1 MFSFQEDVLSPVR
14 IKVIGV
20 GGAGCN
26 AVNTMITSGLARV
39 DFISANTDLQALDR
53 SRAAYKVQLGPE
65 RTRGLGAGA
74 RPEIGKE
81 SALESKD
88 QIRECLE
95 GADMVF
101 VTAGMGGGT
110 GTGAAP
116 IVASIARELGIL
128 TVGVVTKP
136 FSYEGHR
143 RMSHADEGIRDLRRH
158 VDTLLVIPNQRLLG
172 IVDKATPLLEAF
184 KVADDVLRQ
193 AIQGIADVITTTGHV
208 NVDFADVRTVM
219 SHTGRAV
226 MGMGV
231 SRGTNRAIEAAQK
244 AICSPLLEEGS
255 VEGARGVLLNI
266 TGGPNMSLHEI
277 EEAASIIQQTADP
290 EANIIVGQV
299 INPDMGDD
307 LVVTVIATGFE
318 REESP
323 SSQYRTELVLRWQRG
338 RTRISIA
345 PRTCGG
351 RESRMTPWYGWRW
364 LRTMNGMCRR
374 FFVNRRTNHR
384 DAVGHG
390 CIGYYCTG
398 VRFCTRRS
406 AAFFRHARSC
416 RNGDSRCWSAGPGRR
431 RARARMA
438 VVRET
443 SAWD

>member
-1 MFSFQEDVLSPVR
+1 MFSFEEDAVSPVR

-26 AVNTMITSGLARV
+26 AINTMITSGLARV
-39 DFISANTDLQALDR
+39 DFIAANTDLQALDR
-53 SRAAYKVQLGPE
+53 SRASYKVQLGPE

-74 RPEIGKE
+74 KPEVGKD

-136 FSYEGHR
+136 FTYEGHR
-143 RMSHADEGIRDLRRH
+143 RMIHADEGIRDLRRH
-158 VDTLLVIPNQRLLG
+158 VDTLLIIPNQRLLG

-231 SRGTNRAIEAAQK
+231 ARGPNRAIEAAQK

-266 TGGPNMSLHEI
+266 TGGANMSLHEI
-277 EEAASIIQQTADP
+277 EEAATIVQQTADP

-318 REESP
+318 REEQP
-323 SSQYRTELVLRWQRG
+323 ATIPVAAARTSRTGQPAMTGVGQMMGERSYTERPFKDLDRPTFLRRMG
-338 RTRISIA
+338 E
-345 PRTCGG
+345 G
-351 RESRMTPWYGWRW
+351 RESTERVAATADDEWDVPTF
-364 LRTMNGMCRR
+364 LRKQ
-374 FFVNRRTNHR
+374 V
-384 DAVGHG
+384 D
-390 CIGYYCTG
+390 
-398 VRFCTRRS
+398 
-406 AAFFRHARSC
+406 
-416 RNGDSRCWSAGPGRR
+416 
-431 RARARMA
+431 
-438 VVRET
+438 
-443 SAWD
+443 

>member
-1 MFSFQEDVLSPVR
+1 MFSFQEDVLLPVR

-26 AVNTMITSGLARV
+26 AVNTMIGSGLARV

-53 SRAAYKVQLGPE
+53 SLAPYKIQLGPE

-74 RPEIGKE
+74 RPEIGKDA
-81 SALESKD
+81 ALESKD
-88 QIRECLE
+88 HIRECLE

-136 FSYEGHR
+136 FQYEGQR
-143 RMSHADEGIRDLRRH
+143 RHKHAEEGIRDLRRH
-158 VDTLLVIPNQRLLG
+158 VDTLLIIPNQRLLG

-208 NVDFADVRTVM
+208 NVDFADVRTIM

-226 MGMGV
+226 MGMGI

-277 EEAASIIQQTADP
+277 EEAASIIQQTADS

-318 REESP
+318 HDEEP
-323 SSQYRTELVLRWQRG
+323 SAVTIGMERSTARAPKPAQPVMAGVGAAASIDRPMKDLDRPTFLRRM
-338 RTRISIA
+338 SDA
-345 PRTCGG
+345 
-351 RESRMTPWYGWRW
+351 RESIDRAALSTDDEWDVPTF
-364 LRTMNGMCRR
+364 LRKQ
-374 FFVNRRTNHR
+374 V
-384 DAVGHG
+384 D
-390 CIGYYCTG
+390 
-398 VRFCTRRS
+398 
-406 AAFFRHARSC
+406 
-416 RNGDSRCWSAGPGRR
+416 
-431 RARARMA
+431 
-438 VVRET
+438 
-443 SAWD
+443 

>member
-1 MFSFQEDVLSPVR
+1 MFSFQEDMLSPVR
-14 IKVIGV
+14 IKVIGI

-26 AVNTMITSGLARV
+26 AINTMITSGLARV
-39 DFISANTDLQALDR
+39 DFIAGNTDLQALDR
-53 SRAAYKVQLGPE
+53 SLAPYKIQLGPE

-74 RPEIGKE
+74 KPEIGRDA
-81 SALESKD
+81 ALESKEH
-88 QIRECLE
+88 IRECLE

-116 IVASIARELGIL
+116 IVASIAREMGIL

-136 FSYEGHR
+136 FQYEGQR
-143 RMSHADEGIRDLRRH
+143 RHKHAEEGIRDLRRH

-172 IVDKATPLLEAF
+172 IVDKSTPLLEAF

-231 SRGTNRAIEAAQK
+231 SYGPNRAIEAAQK
-244 AICSPLLEEGS
+244 AMCSPLLEEGS

-266 TGGPNMSLHEI
+266 TGGPSMSLHEI

-299 INPDMGDD
+299 INPDMGEE
-307 LVVTVIATGFE
+307 LIITVIATGFE
-318 REESP
+318 REEDSSAVTMGTDRGASRPAKPVP
-323 SSQYRTELVLRWQRG
+323 SALAGMGASLAGDRPIKDLDRPTFLRRMNDV
-338 RTRISIA
+338 
-345 PRTCGG
+345 
-351 RESRMTPWYGWRW
+351 RESMDRAVMTAEDEWDVPTF
-364 LRTMNGMCRR
+364 LRKQT
-374 FFVNRRTNHR
+374 
-384 DAVGHG
+384 D
-390 CIGYYCTG
+390 
-398 VRFCTRRS
+398 
-406 AAFFRHARSC
+406 
-416 RNGDSRCWSAGPGRR
+416 
-431 RARARMA
+431 
-438 VVRET
+438 
-443 SAWD
+443 

>member
-1 MFSFQEDVLSPVR
+1 MFSFQEDVLLPVR

-26 AVNTMITSGLARV
+26 AVNTMIGSGLARV

-53 SRAAYKVQLGPE
+53 SLAPYKIQLGPE

-74 RPEIGKE
+74 KPEIGKDA
-81 SALESKD
+81 ALESKD
-88 QIRECLE
+88 HIRECLE

-136 FSYEGHR
+136 FQYEGQR
-143 RMSHADEGIRDLRRH
+143 RHKHAEEGIRDLRRH
-158 VDTLLVIPNQRLLG
+158 VDTLLIIPNQRLLG

-208 NVDFADVRTVM
+208 NVDFADVRTIM

-226 MGMGV
+226 MGMGI

-277 EEAASIIQQTADP
+277 EEAASIIQQTADS

-318 REESP
+318 HEDEPAAVTLGMERSTARAP
-323 SSQYRTELVLRWQRG
+323 KPAQPVLAGVGATSSVDRPMKDLDRPTFLRRM
-338 RTRISIA
+338 SDA
-345 PRTCGG
+345 
-351 RESRMTPWYGWRW
+351 RESIDRAALSADDEWDVPTF
-364 LRTMNGMCRR
+364 LRKQ
-374 FFVNRRTNHR
+374 V
-384 DAVGHG
+384 D
-390 CIGYYCTG
+390 
-398 VRFCTRRS
+398 
-406 AAFFRHARSC
+406 
-416 RNGDSRCWSAGPGRR
+416 
-431 RARARMA
+431 
-438 VVRET
+438 
-443 SAWD
+443 

>member
-1 MFSFQEDVLSPVR
+1 LREADVRTADFIKGGVLMFSFEEDVVSPVR

-26 AVNTMITSGLARV
+26 ALNTMIMSGLARV
-39 DFISANTDLQALDR
+39 DFIAANTDLQALDR
-53 SRAAYKVQLGPE
+53 SRASYKVQLGPE

-74 RPEIGKE
+74 KPEVGKD

-143 RMSHADEGIRDLRRH
+143 RMVHADEGIRDLRRH

-231 SRGTNRAIEAAQK
+231 ARGTNRAIEAAQK

-277 EEAASIIQQTADP
+277 EEAATIVQQTVDP

-307 LVVTVIATGFE
+307 LVVTVIATGFDWE
-318 REESP
+318 GP
-323 SSQYRTELVLRWQRG
+323 SSQVPVAAARTSRTGQQAMAGAGQMAGERSYGERPFKDLDRPTFLR
-338 RTRISIA
+338 
-345 PRTCGG
+345 
-351 RESRMTPWYGWRW
+351 RMGE
-364 LRTMNGMCRR
+364 G
-374 FFVNRRTNHR
+374 R
-384 DAVGHG
+384 DA
-390 CIGYYCTG
+390 TE
-398 VRFCTRRS
+398 RT
-406 AAFFRHARSC
+406 AAVT
-416 RNGDSRCWSAGPGRR
+416 DD
-431 RARARMA
+431 
-438 VVRET
+438 E
-443 SAWD
+443 WDVPTFLRKQAD

>member
-1 MFSFQEDVLSPVR
+1 
-14 IKVIGV
+14 
-20 GGAGCN
+20 
-26 AVNTMITSGLARV
+26 
-39 DFISANTDLQALDR
+39 
-53 SRAAYKVQLGPE
+53 
-65 RTRGLGAGA
+65 
-74 RPEIGKE
+74 
-81 SALESKD
+81 
-88 QIRECLE
+88 
-95 GADMVF
+95 MVF

-143 RMSHADEGIRDLRRH
+143 RMNHADEGIRDLRRH

-299 INPDMGDD
+299 INPDLGDD

-318 REESP
+318 REEQTTP
-323 SSQYRTELVLRWQRG
+323 VGVAATRT
-338 RTRISIA
+338 
-345 PRTCGG
+345 
-351 RESRMTPWYGWRW
+351 
-364 LRTMNGMCRR
+364 
-374 FFVNRRTNHR
+374 
-384 DAVGHG
+384 
-390 CIGYYCTG
+390 
-398 VRFCTRRS
+398 
-406 AAFFRHARSC
+406 
-416 RNGDSRCWSAGPGRR
+416 
-431 RARARMA
+431 ARATQPVLSGVGAVAAERSHKDLDRPTFLRRMGDPRGSMEQRMA
-438 VVRET
+438 VVADDE
-443 SAWD
+443 WDVPTFLRKQAD

>member
-1 MFSFQEDVLSPVR
+1 MFSLQEDVLSPVR
-14 IKVIGV
+14 IKVIGI

-26 AVNTMITSGLARV
+26 AVNTMITSGLSRV

-53 SRAAYKVQLGPE
+53 SLASYKIQLGPE

-74 RPEIGKE
+74 KPEIGRDA
-81 SALESKD
+81 ALESKEH
-88 QIRECLE
+88 IRECLE

-136 FSYEGHR
+136 FQYEGQR
-143 RMSHADEGIRDLRRH
+143 RHKHAEEGIRDLRRH
-158 VDTLLVIPNQRLLG
+158 VDTLLIIPNQRLLG
-172 IVDKATPLLEAF
+172 IVDKSTPLLEAF

-231 SRGTNRAIEAAQK
+231 SNGPNRAIEAAQK
-244 AICSPLLEEGS
+244 AMCSPLLEEGS

-266 TGGPNMSLHEI
+266 TGGPSMSLHEI

-307 LVVTVIATGFE
+307 LVITVIATGFE
-318 REESP
+318 REEEATSP
-323 SSQYRTELVLRWQRG
+323 TVGAERGAARALKPMQPSLAGIGSMMPANRPMKDLDRPTFLRRM
-338 RTRISIA
+338 A
-345 PRTCGG
+345 DA
-351 RESRMTPWYGWRW
+351 RESMDR
-364 LRTMNGMCRR
+364 
-374 FFVNRRTNHR
+374 
-384 DAVGHG
+384 
-390 CIGYYCTG
+390 TG
-398 VRFCTRRS
+398 VT
-406 AAFFRHARSC
+406 AE
-416 RNGDSRCWSAGPGRR
+416 D
-431 RARARMA
+431 
-438 VVRET
+438 E
-443 SAWD
+443 WDVPTFLRKQAD

>member
-1 MFSFQEDVLSPVR
+1 MFSFEEDVVSPVR

-26 AVNTMITSGLARV
+26 ALNTMIMSGLARV
-39 DFISANTDLQALDR
+39 DFIAANTDLQALDR
-53 SRAAYKVQLGPE
+53 SRASYKIQLGPE

-74 RPEIGKE
+74 KPEVGKD
-81 SALESKD
+81 SALESND

-143 RMSHADEGIRDLRRH
+143 RMVHADEGIRDLRRH

-231 SRGTNRAIEAAQK
+231 ARGTNRAIEAAQK

-277 EEAASIIQQTADP
+277 EEAATIVQQTADP

-318 REESP
+318 WEGQPAQVPVAAARASRSGQQAMAGQTMGERSYAERP
-323 SSQYRTELVLRWQRG
+323 FKDLDRPAFLRRMG
-338 RTRISIA
+338 D
-345 PRTCGG
+345 G
-351 RESRMTPWYGWRW
+351 REQMERAAAVTDDEWDVPTF
-364 LRTMNGMCRR
+364 LRKQA
-374 FFVNRRTNHR
+374 
-384 DAVGHG
+384 D
-390 CIGYYCTG
+390 
-398 VRFCTRRS
+398 
-406 AAFFRHARSC
+406 
-416 RNGDSRCWSAGPGRR
+416 
-431 RARARMA
+431 
-438 VVRET
+438 
-443 SAWD
+443 

>member
-1 MFSFQEDVLSPVR
+1 MREADGRNADSRKGGVLMFSFEEDVVSPVR

-26 AVNTMITSGLARV
+26 ALNTMIMSGLARV
-39 DFISANTDLQALDR
+39 DFIAANTDLQALDR
-53 SRAAYKVQLGPE
+53 SQASYKVQLGPE

-74 RPEIGKE
+74 KPEVGKD

-116 IVASIARELGIL
+116 IVASIARELSIL

-143 RMSHADEGIRDLRRH
+143 RMLYADEGIRDLRRH

-231 SRGTNRAIEAAQK
+231 ARGTNRAIEAAQK

-277 EEAASIIQQTADP
+277 EEAATIVQQTADP

-318 REESP
+318 REEQSAP
-323 SSQYRTELVLRWQRG
+323 VPVAAG
-338 RTRISIA
+338 RTS
-345 PRTCGG
+345 
-351 RESRMTPWYGWRW
+351 
-364 LRTMNGMCRR
+364 
-374 FFVNRRTNHR
+374 
-384 DAVGHG
+384 
-390 CIGYYCTG
+390 
-398 VRFCTRRS
+398 
-406 AAFFRHARSC
+406 
-416 RNGDSRCWSAGPGRR
+416 RNGQQTMTSAGQTMGERSYAERPFKDLDRPTFLRR
-431 RARARMA
+431 MGDTSVSMERTAA
-438 VVRET
+438 VTDDE
-443 SAWD
+443 WDVPTFLRKQVD

>member
-1 MFSFQEDVLSPVR
+1 
-14 IKVIGV
+14 
-20 GGAGCN
+20 
-26 AVNTMITSGLARV
+26 
-39 DFISANTDLQALDR
+39 
-53 SRAAYKVQLGPE
+53 
-65 RTRGLGAGA
+65 
-74 RPEIGKE
+74 
-81 SALESKD
+81 
-88 QIRECLE
+88 
-95 GADMVF
+95 
-101 VTAGMGGGT
+101 MGGGT

-136 FSYEGHR
+136 FQYEGQR
-143 RMSHADEGIRDLRRH
+143 RHKHAEEGIRDLRRH

-208 NVDFADVRTVM
+208 NVDFADVRTIM

-231 SRGTNRAIEAAQK
+231 ARGTNRAIEAAQK

-307 LVVTVIATGFE
+307 LVVTVIATGFD
-318 REESP
+318 REEETPAVTLGAERSTARAP
-323 SSQYRTELVLRWQRG
+323 KPAQPVLAAAAVAAAVTHERPLKDLDRPTFL
-338 RTRISIA
+338 RRMSDV
-345 PRTCGG
+345 
-351 RESRMTPWYGWRW
+351 RESMERATLSAEDEWDVPTF
-364 LRTMNGMCRR
+364 LRKQA
-374 FFVNRRTNHR
+374 
-384 DAVGHG
+384 D
-390 CIGYYCTG
+390 
-398 VRFCTRRS
+398 
-406 AAFFRHARSC
+406 
-416 RNGDSRCWSAGPGRR
+416 
-431 RARARMA
+431 
-438 VVRET
+438 
-443 SAWD
+443 